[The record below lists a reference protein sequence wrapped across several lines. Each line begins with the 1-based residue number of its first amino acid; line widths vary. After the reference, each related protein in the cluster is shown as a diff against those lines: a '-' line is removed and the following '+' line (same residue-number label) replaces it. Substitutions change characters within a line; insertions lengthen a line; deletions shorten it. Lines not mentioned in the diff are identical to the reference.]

1 MSKQFELYNKVFSI
15 YQDMVIESEGLITTG
30 DIKKIR
36 IPTEY
41 AKELYQGDI
50 SSFELSGE
58 HIILDNFRNAE
69 ITLSNKF
76 ELENK

>member
-76 ELENK
+76 ELEK

>member
-41 AKELYQGDI
+41 AKELYRGDI
-50 SSFELSGE
+50 SSFKLSGE

-76 ELENK
+76 ELEK